1 MNWRWQLRSSI
12 SDLLEPFEKPRGCGN
27 AASSILE
34 ELVFPPGFLACKLR
48 VSTMD
53 YTSLLWRKRLAHQTM
68 DDSTGRSTG
77 KS

>member
-12 SDLLEPFEKPRGCGN
+12 SDLLEPLEKPRGCGH

-34 ELVFPPGFLACKLR
+34 EPNFTPGFLARKLL